1 MAATNI
7 WDKKTPQRK
16 AVQIRASHQTAFPHR
31 AKGKLRE
38 EAEGKKQTIQVRE
51 KFPIHLG
58 RFQPPYL
65 IGNCPLPLPL
75 LLLNQT

>member
-16 AVQIRASHQTAFPHR
+16 AVQAGPATKLPSHTGQKESSERRP
-31 AKGKLRE
+31 
-38 EAEGKKQTIQVRE
+38 GKKQTVQVRE
-51 KFPIHLG
+51 TFPIHLG
-58 RFQPPYL
+58 RVQPPYL